1 MEHPADTDTRPQA
14 DPDLMRPPSAGAAS
28 VGSGCADAA
37 HDGEGRDRH
46 KEDGCVDLD
55 LLLWP
60 PGGAKA
66 VACVQW
72 CSPRGSKFR
81 GTMTDDAHTPF
92 GTIHELCCAAGL
104 DPDIHFSGWTVG
116 LARGPGSGI
125 CTGLS
130 LAESD
135 GHFDARALTARL
147 AAFRV
152 SSERMFG
159 PRPPAPKPRATA
171 LSTFL
176 VPEGSAITKQ
186 PVLRFVGSA
195 SKRADARRRATAA
208 SARSESA
215 MPWSTPSTA
224 SGGSTTGTI
233 TTHVRVKGKR
243 ARVAPPSSRA
253 DAPPAPDYT
262 SPVHM
267 FTTWYDLL
275 DNGENGCDHSVSASD
290 AWSRMPAASDRKGDK
305 WCRRYWE
312 RAYAKEA
319 HRAYAKR
326 SHCVVDSDGRR
337 VRIDMPAPGV
347 PVTPTADEL
356 AMAFYSDTKGG
367 AVDPRDVV
375 YGLWDQELLDR
386 WFRRSTRWCTFD
398 ADPVLD
404 AIVGRRWVMG
414 NRALYL
420 CAWAR
425 PEAGVNARR
434 LVRPHVACASVA
446 RGEALA
452 VATRGTEQ
460 RTSWHATI
468 ILCQNARYA
477 AAVKAYEEQ
486 VRARAAN
493 AVEVFL
499 DRMQLAG
506 HGELIEMLRVEARIA
521 LYALG
526 ILEERVDGPVPKS
539 PCVFAPGYCMTT
551 RERLMSVVPP
561 PPVRG
566 PTTRPLARDP
576 DARRAFDAIMGL
588 DAKTN
593 DGSVTALTPPAPDPM
608 DEVRAQRR
616 ALVKKG
622 VRVKRLIRREWARVE
637 RRNLLGDIEVDQPQ
651 DDDDDDGDDDDGGD
665 DDGDDGDTD
674 DAVARDRRRTERR
687 MRKPKSHPFWSGIER
702 RMRLLD
708 LVEDPV
714 G

>member
-1 MEHPADTDTRPQA
+1 
-14 DPDLMRPPSAGAAS
+14 MRPPTADAAER
-28 VGSGCADAA
+28 GGGCADSAR
-37 HDGEGRDRH
+37 DGQARDRH

-66 VACVQW
+66 VACVRW
-72 CSPRGSKFR
+72 CSPRGSKFC
-81 GTMTDDAHTPF
+81 GAATDGARTPF
-92 GTIHELCCAAGL
+92 ATIQELCRAAGL
-104 DPDIHFSGWTVG
+104 DPDIHFCGWTVG
-116 LARGPGSGI
+116 FAQGPGSGI
-125 CTGLS
+125 CTGMS

-135 GHFDARALTARL
+135 GHFDAHALMTRL
-147 AAFRV
+147 DAFRV

-159 PRPPAPKPRATA
+159 PRPPAPKPRAAT
-171 LSTFL
+171 LSAFL

-208 SARSESA
+208 STRSESA

-224 SGGSTTGTI
+224 SGGSTAGTI
-233 TTHVRVKGKR
+233 TTHVRVKTKGKR
-243 ARVAPPSSRA
+243 ARAAPPSPRA
-253 DAPPAPDYT
+253 DAPPVPDYA

-267 FTTWYDLL
+267 FTAWYELL
-275 DNGENGCDHSVSASD
+275 GNDENGCDHSVSASD
-290 AWSRMPAASDRKGDK
+290 AWNRMPARSDRKGDK

-312 RAYAKEA
+312 RAYTKEA
-319 HRAYAKR
+319 HSAYAKR
-326 SHCVVDSDGRR
+326 SHSVVDSDGRR

-414 NRALYL
+414 NHARYL

-434 LVRPHVACASVA
+434 LVRPHAARASVA
-446 RGEALA
+446 RDGPLPA
-452 VATRGTEQ
+452 ATRGTEQ

-468 ILCQNARYA
+468 ILFQNARYA

-499 DRMQLAG
+499 DRMRLAG
-506 HGELIEMLRVEARIA
+506 HGELIEMLRIEARIA

-526 ILEERVDGPVPKS
+526 ILEERVDGPIPKS
-539 PCVFAPGYCMTT
+539 PCVFAPDYCMTT

-576 DARRAFDAIMGL
+576 DAHRAFDAIMGL
-588 DAKTN
+588 DAKAN
-593 DGSVTALTPPAPDPM
+593 DGSAAALTAPAPDPM
-608 DEVRAQRR
+608 EEVRAQRR
-616 ALVKKG
+616 ALVDKG
-622 VRVKRLIRREWARVE
+622 VRVKRLIRREWTRVE
-637 RRNLLGDIEVDQPQ
+637 RRNLLADIEVDQTRDDDDD
-651 DDDDDDGDDDDGGD
+651 DDDDDDGDDG
-665 DDGDDGDTD
+665 
-674 DAVARDRRRTERR
+674 VARDRHRTGHRT
-687 MRKPKSHPFWSGIER
+687 RKPKPHPFWSGIER

-714 G
+714 T

>member
-1 MEHPADTDTRPQA
+1 MEYPVDTD
-14 DPDLMRPPSAGAAS
+14 PDTIRPPSADTAS
-28 VGSGCADAA
+28 VGSGCTNSAR
-37 HDGEGRDRH
+37 DGEGRDKR
-46 KEDGCVDLD
+46 KEGGYVDLD

-72 CSPRGSKFR
+72 CSPRGSKFH
-81 GTMTDDAHTPF
+81 GAMTDDARTPF
-92 GTIHELCCAAGL
+92 GTIHELCRAAGL

-116 LARGPGSGI
+116 LAKGPGSGI

-135 GHFDARALTARL
+135 GHFDAHALMARL
-147 AAFRV
+147 AAFRAA
-152 SSERMFG
+152 SERMFG
-159 PRPPAPKPRATA
+159 PRPPAPKPRAAT
-171 LSTFL
+171 LSGFL

-195 SKRADARRRATAA
+195 GKRADARRRATAA
-208 SARSESA
+208 STRFESA
-215 MPWSTPSTA
+215 VPWTAPSTA
-224 SGGSTTGTI
+224 SGGGTAGTI
-233 TTHVRVKGKR
+233 TTHVRVTAKGKR
-243 ARVAPPSSRA
+243 ARAAPPPSPA
-253 DAPPAPDYT
+253 DAPPAPDYA
-262 SPVHM
+262 SPMHM
-267 FTTWYDLL
+267 FATWYDLHN
-275 DNGENGCDHSVSASD
+275 DENGCHHSVSASD
-290 AWSRMPAASDRKGDK
+290 AWNRMPATGTHKDDK
-305 WCRRYWE
+305 WCRRYWK
-312 RAYAKEA
+312 RAYTKEA
-319 HRAYAKR
+319 HSAYTKR
-326 SHCVVDSDGRR
+326 SHSVVGSDGRR
-337 VRIDMPAPGV
+337 VRIDMPAPDV

-356 AMAFYSDTKGG
+356 AMAFYSDTKSG

-414 NRALYL
+414 NHARYL

-434 LVRPHVACASVA
+434 LVRPHTARASGARDGPLPAVA
-446 RGEALA
+446 RS
-452 VATRGTEQ
+452 TEQ
-460 RTSWHATI
+460 RTTWHATI

-499 DRMQLAG
+499 DRMRLAG
-506 HGELIEMLRVEARIA
+506 HGELIEMLRIEARIA

-526 ILEERVDGPVPKS
+526 ILDKRVDGPIPKS

-576 DARRAFDAIMGL
+576 DAHRAFDAIMGL
-588 DAKTN
+588 DAKA
-593 DGSVTALTPPAPDPM
+593 DAGSAAAATPPVPDPM
-608 DEVRAQRR
+608 EEVRAQRR
-616 ALVKKG
+616 ALVEKG

-637 RRNLLGDIEVDQPQ
+637 RRDLLADIEVDQTQ
-651 DDDDDDGDDDDGGD
+651 DEDDDSDSDDNGGGD
-665 DDGDDGDTD
+665 NGDAN
-674 DAVARDRRRTERR
+674 DAAAQDRHRTGRRT
-687 MRKPKSHPFWSGIER
+687 RKPKPDLFWSGIER
-702 RMRLLD
+702 RMRLLN

-714 G
+714 E